1 MKKIELKKIKFNF
14 SYLLRYLYPITIV
27 VIVII
32 LSVLI
37 FFLYNNV
44 YKTLAYAEMV
54 TALKQKVP
62 PENLE
67 KKQFEEILEKI
78 QEKIKKP
85 AAPINNI
92 KNPFLPLSS
101 GIKQ

>member
-1 MKKIELKKIKFNF
+1 MKKINLKKIKFNF
-14 SYLLRYLYPITIV
+14 IYLLRYLYPITIA

-32 LSVLI
+32 LLVLI

-44 YKTLAYAEMV
+44 YKTLAYAEMI

-67 KKQFEEILEKI
+67 KKQFEEILAKI
-78 QEKIKKP
+78 QEKIKKTD
-85 AAPINNI
+85 ALIDNI
-92 KNPFLPLSS
+92 KNPFVPPP
-101 GIKQ
+101 GTPK